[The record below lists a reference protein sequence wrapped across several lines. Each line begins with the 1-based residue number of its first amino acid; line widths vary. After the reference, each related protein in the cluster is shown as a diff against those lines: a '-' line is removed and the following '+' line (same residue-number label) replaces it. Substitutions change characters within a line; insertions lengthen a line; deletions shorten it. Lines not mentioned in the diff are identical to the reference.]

1 MKILKYIVAGVLTL
15 IATIWT
21 GAYVYIT
28 SSGISTNIANDLAM
42 KQMSNS
48 ELSSVGIQSYSY
60 MVNVINQTPIILIV
74 LWLITILFVIW
85 VVRSG
90 RKTSQDV
97 KPE

>member
-42 KQMSNS
+42 KQMSN
-48 ELSSVGIQSYSY
+48 
-60 MVNVINQTPIILIV
+60 
-74 LWLITILFVIW
+74 
-85 VVRSG
+85 
-90 RKTSQDV
+90 
-97 KPE
+97 